1 MARHTQH
8 PATATA
14 ISPAAQ
20 SVGDSAPGS
29 SSIDRTGTAIELG
42 DRVFGSALDQKTA
55 FSDARQQ
62 FERCETLVRG
72 C

>member
-1 MARHTQH
+1 
-8 PATATA
+8 
-14 ISPAAQ
+14 
-20 SVGDSAPGS
+20 VGDSAPGS

-62 FERCETLVRG
+62 SLLCVDL
-72 C
+72 